1 MRIRFLFVIE
11 KLGLGRERNT
21 HEGVT
26 HLMSQLCAKYT
37 LWIFWF
43 SILFNSRFSSDL
55 VTLFDKW
62 VKSEAFVSI
71 LFCIRKSEIG
81 NVFKCCN

>member
-43 SILFNSRFSSDL
+43 SILFNGSL
-55 VTLFDKW
+55 LT
-62 VKSEAFVSI
+62 
-71 LFCIRKSEIG
+71 
-81 NVFKCCN
+81 